1 MTAHIPLIAVLAA
14 VVLTPAAQAQAQAPP
29 PALQWD
35 RECYTDDQHMN
46 FTGTG
51 FTPGADVDVAFSRLG
66 APVGTFAT
74 RADPGGAIADYVFG
88 TSDEVLAAGE
98 ERQQIQATAT
108 DRIDPARS
116 VASLFTFTEWAGY
129 SPGRYVPGG
138 KVTVE
143 IYGWAFAEGKVGYF
157 LFRKGNRTVASV
169 KVGRLAGPCG
179 DVVARVKVPRKLR
192 AGAYKLWLSTNRRRP
207 SGLSTWRTGR
217 VVRKKARAAA
227 SATRAPM
234 LRSPRAGG
242 RPARG

>member
-1 MTAHIPLIAVLAA
+1 
-14 VVLTPAAQAQAQAPP
+14 
-29 PALQWD
+29 
-35 RECYTDDQHMN
+35 
-46 FTGTG
+46 
-51 FTPGADVDVAFSRLG
+51 
-66 APVGTFAT
+66 
-74 RADPGGAIADYVFG
+74 
-88 TSDEVLAAGE
+88 
-98 ERQQIQATAT
+98 
-108 DRIDPARS
+108 